1 MKEQIVGIV
10 ILYDLVEKLY
20 TVVRSDHL
28 HPDPNFR
35 YKIKG
40 IGGLLEPG
48 EDLVTGC
55 LRELDE
61 EFPDVWTR
69 DVRKFVKLMKPDEL
83 AVYEADGGISTW
95 HDEETHWVWQA
106 VCLPADLSRTKYYLA
121 RARSTESNIELYS
134 IGTTPPREQC
144 GAGFYELI
152 SQISDSLKELL
163 SSRNSPKA

>member
-1 MKEQIVGIV
+1 MKAQIVGIV

-28 HPDPNFR
+28 HPDPSFR

-48 EDLVTGC
+48 EDLVTAC

-69 DVRKFVKLMKPDEL
+69 DARKFVKQMDPNEIMVFD
-83 AVYEADGGISTW
+83 ADGGISTW
-95 HDEETHWVWQA
+95 HGEETHWVWQA
-106 VCLPADLSRTKYYLA
+106 ICLPADLSRTKYYLA
-121 RARSTESNIELYS
+121 RARSTESNIEFYT
-134 IGTTPPREQC
+134 IGTVPPREQC
-144 GAGFYELI
+144 GTGFYELI
-152 SQISDSLKELL
+152 DPVSGFLAILL
-163 SSRNSPKA
+163 MNSTNP